1 MEQLIVIRSV
11 MKPRDYST
19 LRALLKKEQGEKINP
34 SIFKLENSQSIQK
47 YLEKEKITY
56 DLYEKKEE
64 KVSRS
69 GKISQSQLEKAYQEA
84 YSDKDRERECQ
95 IWDTLETEEW
105 ND

>member
-11 MKPRDYST
+11 MKPRNYST
-19 LRALLKKEQGEKINP
+19 LRSLLKKEQGEKVNP
-34 SIFKLENSQSIQK
+34 NIFKLENSQRVQK

-64 KVSRS
+64 SK
-69 GKISQSQLEKAYQEA
+69 LEQAYQEA
-84 YSDKDRERECQ
+84 YSDKSRERECQ
-95 IWDTLETEEW
+95 IWDILETEGW

>member
-19 LRALLKKEQGEKINP
+19 LRALLKKEQGEKVNP
-34 SIFKLENSQSIQK
+34 SIFKLENSESIRK
-47 YLEKEKITY
+47 YLEKEKIIY

-64 KVSRS
+64 KLSRS

-84 YSDKDRERECQ
+84 YSDKDRERECR
-95 IWDTLETEEW
+95 I
-105 ND
+105 

>member
-1 MEQLIVIRSV
+1 MEQLIIIRSV
-11 MKPRDYST
+11 MKPRNYST

-34 SIFKLENSQSIQK
+34 NIFKLENSQRVQK

-64 KVSRS
+64 SK
-69 GKISQSQLEKAYQEA
+69 LEQAYREA
-84 YSDKDRERECQ
+84 YSDKSRERDCQ
-95 IWDTLETEEW
+95 IWDILEIEGW